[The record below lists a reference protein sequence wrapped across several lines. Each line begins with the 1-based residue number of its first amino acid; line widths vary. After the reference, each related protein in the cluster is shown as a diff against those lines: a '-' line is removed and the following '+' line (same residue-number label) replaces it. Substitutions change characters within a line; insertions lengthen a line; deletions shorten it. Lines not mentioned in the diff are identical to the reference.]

1 MRPRERTGAI
11 CCVWSFLAA
20 VLLGGVPIPSLA
32 APAPVAYWSFN
43 DSSNPAHD
51 DSGLGH
57 GLTIPGT
64 WSAVSGVSGNG
75 IHFDAYG
82 SGTNYGASP
91 RGPYT
96 ATAGLGYPGPSGFA
110 VEYWFQLGSAPVQI
124 GVRDYWQHGAG
135 GETFVLRYDPATSLA
150 NFEVRTDFTNDNPS
164 IEAAVSGLSGAWVHL
179 LGSYDPVGYTTSL
192 YVNDGLAA
200 QGHLSGPM
208 RSAIAPY
215 FYISGSWHETNAGTI
230 DEVKLYNQSV
240 PEPATLSLLALGGAL
255 ALLRRRRVAPRTD
268 RP

>member
-11 CCVWSFLAA
+11 GCVCSFLAA
-20 VLLGGVPIPSLA
+20 ALLVGVPTPSLA
-32 APAPVAYWSFN
+32 GPAPVAYWSFN
-43 DSSNPAHD
+43 DSGNPGHD
-51 DSGLGH
+51 DSGQGH
-57 GLTIPGT
+57 DLTIPGT
-64 WSAVSGVSGNG
+64 CSAVSGVSGKG
-75 IHFDAYG
+75 IHFDSYG
-82 SGTNYGASP
+82 SGTNWGASP

-110 VEYWFQLGSAPVQI
+110 VEYWFQLGSASVQI
-124 GVRDYWQHGAG
+124 GVRDYWQHVAG

-150 NFEVRTDFTNDNPS
+150 DFEVRSDFTNDNLP

-215 FYISGSWHETNAGTI
+215 FYISGSWHETNAGTV

-240 PEPATLSLLALGGAL
+240 PEPATFLLVALGGL
-255 ALLRRRRVAPRTD
+255 ALRRCRRQRSA
-268 RP
+268 